1 MNADAMNPEQSPLRF
16 PCEFPIKVMGEPPEF
31 VELVRELIDRH
42 LETPDDY
49 QLSVRESR
57 NARYLSVTVTITATS
72 RAQLDAIY
80 RELSGHERVLMAL

>member
-1 MNADAMNPEQSPLRF
+1 MDTEQSLLQF

-31 VELVRELIDRH
+31 VELVRELIGHH
-42 LETPDDY
+42 LETPDDF

-72 RAQLDAIY
+72 REQLDAIY
-80 RELSGHERVLMAL
+80 RELSAHERVLMAL